1 MFMCAHVYDVALCGN
16 TVRNVA
22 VGFWLVGHPWYRG
35 LKHHILY
42 LSCTCL
48 RIRLNTISGKPGFNS
63 LKTPLNHGA
72 EQASND
78 SFETNIT
85 A

>member
-1 MFMCAHVYDVALCGN
+1 MIEKIEKDTKTKRVM
-16 TVRNVA
+16 
-22 VGFWLVGHPWYRG
+22 
-35 LKHHILY
+35 
-42 LSCTCL
+42 SCTRL
-48 RIRLNTISGKPGFNS
+48 RIRLSTISGKPGFNL

-78 SFETNIT
+78 NSETNIT